1 MAKWARIEDGA
12 VAETT
17 IIDPSGRFHTSLVW
31 VPCADSVVV
40 GMAYANGTFGEPS
53 TTVDIAAYR
62 SGLVCGPLQFRK
74 ALRAAGLH
82 AAAVAYVNGADE
94 ETQEAW
100 EYAGEF
106 KRLDPFI
113 LAAQVALDKT
123 DEEVDALFQLALT
136 F

>member
-1 MAKWARIEDGA
+1 MAKWARIENGV
-12 VAETT
+12 VAET
-17 IIDPSGRFHTSLVW
+17 IGFNPSGKFHPSLVW
-31 VPCADSVVV
+31 VSCADSVVA
-40 GMAYANGTFGEPS
+40 GMLYDGTFSEQE
-53 TTVDIAAYR
+53 TTVDIESYR
-62 SGLVCGPLQFRK
+62 RGLVVGPLQFRK

-82 AAAVAYVNGADE
+82 AAAVAYVAGSDE

>member
-1 MAKWARIEDGA
+1 MAKWARIENGV
-12 VAETT
+12 VAET
-17 IIDPSGRFHTSLVW
+17 IVFNPSGKFHPSLAW
-31 VPCADSVVV
+31 VSCADSVVS
-40 GMAYANGTFGEPS
+40 GMIYDGTFSEQE
-53 TTVDIAAYR
+53 TTVDIEAYR
-62 SGLVCGPLQFRK
+62 RGLVVGPLQFRK

-82 AAAVAYVNGADE
+82 AAAVAYVDGADE